1 MTDLYANKVCL
12 APMVRSGTLP
22 LRLLSLRYGADLVY
36 GEEIVDKRII
46 SAVRVPNAVLD
57 TVDFVSRSGDSVVFR
72 TCPEEAGK
80 VVFQIGTADAV
91 LALKAAEHMCVSL
104 RTRCFLQSATSSTL
118 LYTDLLAVATADC
131 LVSLCVACSARDVA
145 AVDINMGCP
154 KHFSI
159 QGGMGAAL
167 LRKPEVACDQIVKT
181 LRRNLNIPVSCKIRL
196 LPNTQETVRRLS
208 LSQSSIV
215 LSILIVSLIHERPSN
230 KASWEALA
238 PVVSALS
245 IPVLANGD
253 VFLYEDLAKL
263 RAISGASSFL
273 IARGALANA
282 SIFRKEGRLSVA
294 QVARDY
300 LKVAAETDNVY
311 QNTKYNVMRML
322 PSTIEEAYASGKDYQ
337 LANEGSDIVTVP
349 DLAATRNSLQMYSLW
364 SLQNYYEQHQDRF
377 RAKAAAL
384 ETQIE
389 PQSHED
395 PTLTTLPGSHDRY
408 AESAASE
415 TRETVQVRNNRVGK
429 PEFYC
434 ETCKVQLLSQQ
445 DVALHT
451 KGKKH
456 KNVLRRQASATI
468 SKYVAKAAVKLEAP
482 IDPVTAVNETQKHK
496 ATTEERGHEGEEER
510 TTKRVKREDVA
521 APADALGSS

>member
-1 MTDLYANKVCL
+1 MADLYANKVCL

-104 RTRCFLQSATSSTL
+104 RVCCFLQSAASITL
-118 LYTDLLAVATADC
+118 LHTDLLTIATVDC
-131 LVSLCVACSARDVA
+131 FVSLCVAFSARDVA

-196 LPNTQETVRRLS
+196 LPSTQET
-208 LSQSSIV
+208 
-215 LSILIVSLIHERPSN
+215 IHERPSN

-322 PSTIEEAYASGKDYQ
+322 PSTLEEAYASGKDYQ

-364 SLQNYYEQHQDRF
+364 NLQNYYEQHQDRF
-377 RAKAAAL
+377 RAKAATL
-384 ETQIE
+384 ETQIK
-389 PQSHED
+389 PQSHEN
-395 PTLTTLPGSHDRY
+395 PTLTTLPVSHDRY

-415 TRETVQVRNNRVGK
+415 TQETVQVRNNRVGK

-434 ETCKVQLLSQQ
+434 GTCKVQLLSQQ

-468 SKYVAKAAVKLEAP
+468 SKYVAKAAVRLEAP
-482 IDPVTAVNETQKHK
+482 PSDPVTAVDETQKHK
-496 ATTEERGHEGEEER
+496 ATIGERGHEGEEER
-510 TTKRVKREDVA
+510 ATKRVKREDVA
-521 APADALGSS
+521 APADALESA